1 MSRNRSKP
9 LAGRQRAAMFIPVTL
24 FVGYVVWADLGWAS
38 FQAVPLLSFY
48 IGVCTLTLTIMV
60 SGIFWRSFT
69 HLPPAEG
76 TILAIVPAYNEEP
89 EYLRETI
96 LSIANQTIPPD
107 EIHVIDDGSA
117 TPVVPFDHPRVTW
130 HRQRNGGKRDAQ
142 VTVLRKFAPGDWDF
156 IFTVDSDSVPDS
168 DALEHLLRSMSDP
181 RVQAATGMILLRNRT
196 DNLLTRLV
204 DVNVVSSCLMFRM
217 FRSWFGIVT
226 PTSGALALY
235 RSGLVYDNLDD
246 YLSSGTV
253 GDDRR
258 LSFYALV
265 RGQVVGVSQAVVECY
280 YPNTLRDTFYQRL
293 RWAKSAWLGIPFVLS
308 KLRILPVIVY
318 MYPLVFS
325 LMFPFMLTTIIV
337 VSVRYDHPVWL
348 YAAVFWMI
356 VAISM
361 TGLAAMYRPGFNL
374 RQRLLMWSLAPI
386 YPIFGLVILRPAAYW
401 ALTQLRTDS
410 WYTRGVDPTD
420 SGTPTIIA
428 APDPTPK
435 VPSGDHTVL
444 ARAEETLADGLAP
457 RRQQPEGTG

>member
-1 MSRNRSKP
+1 MRNRSRP
-9 LAGRQRAAMFIPVTL
+9 LRGRQRAAMFIPVSL
-24 FVGYVVWADLGWAS
+24 FTGYVVWADLGWAS
-38 FQAVPLLSFY
+38 FQALPLLCFY
-48 IGVCTLTLTIMV
+48 IAVCTLTLIIMT

-96 LSIANQTIPPD
+96 LALASQTIPPD
-107 EIHVIDDGSA
+107 EIHVIDDGSVE
-117 TPVVPFDHPRVTW
+117 PVVPFYHPRVTW
-130 HRQRNGGKRDAQ
+130 HRQHNGGKRDAQ
-142 VTVLRKFAPGDWDF
+142 ATVLRRLNRDDWDF
-156 IFTVDSDSVPDS
+156 IFTVDSDSVPDA

-181 RVQAATGMILLRNRT
+181 RVHAATGMILVRNRT

-246 YLSSGTV
+246 YLASGTV

-265 RGQVVGVSQAVVECY
+265 RGQVVGVSEAVVECY
-280 YPNTLRDTFYQRL
+280 YPSTFRDTFYQRL
-293 RWAKSAWLGIPFVLS
+293 RWSKSAWLGIPFVLS
-308 KLRILPVIVY
+308 RLRLLPVVFY

-325 LMFPFMLTTIIV
+325 LMFPFMLTTILV
-337 VSVRYDHPVWL
+337 VSARYDHPVWL
-348 YAAVFWMI
+348 YAAVFWTI

-361 TGLAAMYRPGFNL
+361 TGLAAMYRPGFTL
-374 RQRLLMWSLAPI
+374 RQRLVMWSLSLV
-386 YPIFGLVILRPAAYW
+386 YPIFGLLILRPAAYW
-401 ALTQLRTDS
+401 ALTQLKTDS
-410 WYTRGVDPTD
+410 WYTRGVESAESDT
-420 SGTPTIIA
+420 STIAA
-428 APDPTPK
+428 APDE
-435 VPSGDHTVL
+435 PSTVASGNGSIVL
-444 ARAEETLADGLAP
+444 ARAEDTLVEGMTP
-457 RRQQPEGTG
+457 RQRQAEGTG